1 MNFPLGVLFVDRRPL
16 KIIRTSVKNLLKL
29 FFFIVY
35 NTYSFLF
42 LSKHLN
48 KYLAKKLIMTE
59 TSEAIQIGELEF
71 WEMYKP
77 VFSKL
82 KTPARPYKLLIFQQE
97 VINQA
102 LQFLTKRKYN
112 PRLCQIA
119 IRSTAKIMDLS
130 SDEEKEM
137 GAILHDLGKR
147 EFQYQEASK
156 YVAPPEIIPPHSTGG
171 AVDLTLVGEDEKEI
185 DMGTRL
191 NADPEESNN
200 ACFTL
205 AANIS
210 DSARTNRQLLIN
222 TMSKSGF
229 VNYPT
234 EWWHWS

>member
-1 MNFPLGVLFVDRRPL
+1 MVPETITLISDSKVLQIPIRENDDPLVDIRDYREILIDTRKSKTSNSYFKLRKSIVAKLLEATKYLPQGIRFLIIEGHRPL
-16 KIIRTSVKNLLKL
+16 SLQKKY
-29 FFFIVY
+29 FDE
-35 NTYSFLF
+35 YSEE
-42 LSKHLN
+42 LSGLHSN
-48 KYLAKKLIMTE
+48 WDKKRIYE
-59 TSEAIQIGELEF
+59 
-71 WEMYKP
+71 
-77 VFSKL
+77 
-82 KTPARPYKLLIFQQE
+82 E
-97 VINQA
+97 V
-102 LQFLTKRKYN
+102 
-112 PRLCQIA
+112 
-119 IRSTAKIMDLS
+119 
-130 SDEEKEM
+130 
-137 GAILHDLGKR
+137 
-147 EFQYQEASK
+147 SK

-234 EWWHWS
+234 EWWHWSYGDRYWAYHSKAPFAFFGSVE

>member
-29 FFFIVY
+29 FFFMVY

-112 PRLCQIA
+112 PRLFQIA

-156 YVAPPEIIPPHSTGG
+156 YVLLMRQAVQRLKQQKNEYVEKRGGIKEMEEMSHHHFQVGYRTGLDLIKQDSTQGEYNQHANMMIYHMQVPPY
-171 AVDLTLVGEDEKEI
+171 
-185 DMGTRL
+185 R
-191 NADPEESNN
+191 
-200 ACFTL
+200 
-205 AANIS
+205 
-210 DSARTNRQLLIN
+210 
-222 TMSKSGF
+222 
-229 VNYPT
+229 
-234 EWWHWS
+234 